1 MKEIKEA
8 INRNPTAAQ
17 IARNKGMEKERK
29 AAKKRREERKAAKK
43 KNKEEEET
51 AKKREEE
58 EEVEYKANG
67 AKIIKERTIPRRY
80 TLEEI
85 D

>member
-43 KNKEEEET
+43 KEEEDED
-51 AKKREEE
+51 EE

-67 AKIIKERTIPRRY
+67 AKIIKERTKPRRY